1 MRGIDMNSDEAV
13 GRALRA
19 LADADEARHAPPHAE
34 SALLDAFDR
43 QRARASASRS
53 AWRTMVAWRAVV
65 ATIVV
70 VPLAIA
76 VYRRVLDPL
85 DVSPPPPLE
94 PYTMSS
100 RSEHPRS
107 SLADQIDSRTATEIA
122 PPVVPTR
129 AQPIAASNVRGSQPA
144 PRQVVSTNRGEVIGQ
159 TMQLRLPR
167 SALVLFGIPV
177 IAPEVEGT
185 VNVEL
190 VLSED
195 GQARAIRIVQ

>member
-13 GRALRA
+13 CRALRA
-19 LADADEARHAPPHAE
+19 LADEDAARHAPPHAE

-43 QRARASASRS
+43 QRARASAPRS
-53 AWRTMVAWRAVV
+53 AWRAVV
-65 ATIVV
+65 TTIVV
-70 VPLAIA
+70 VPLVIA
-76 VYRRVLDPL
+76 VYRIVLDPV

-100 RSEHPRS
+100 RSEPPRS
-107 SLADQIDSRTATEIA
+107 ALEVQIDARTATETA
-122 PPVVPTR
+122 RPVVTTR
-129 AQPIAASNVRGSQPA
+129 AEPVAASNVRGSQPA
-144 PRQVVSTNRGEVIGQ
+144 PQVVSTNRGEVIGQ

-167 SALVLFGIPV
+167 SALALFGIPV

>member
-1 MRGIDMNSDEAV
+1 MNSDEAV
-13 GRALRA
+13 CRALRA
-19 LADADEARHAPPHAE
+19 LADADAARHAPPHAE

-43 QRARASASRS
+43 QRVPASAPRS
-53 AWRTMVAWRAVV
+53 AWRAMVAWRAVV

-70 VPLAIA
+70 APLAIG
-76 VYRRVLDPL
+76 VNRRVLDPV

-107 SLADQIDSRTATEIA
+107 ALEDQIDSRTATETA
-122 PPVVPTR
+122 RP
-129 AQPIAASNVRGSQPA
+129 NVRGSQPA
-144 PRQVVSTNRGEVIGQ
+144 PRQVVSTNRGEAIGQ
-159 TMQLRLPR
+159 TVQLRLPR

-195 GQARAIRIVQ
+195 GQASAIRIVQ